1 VTTLGFLTRQA
12 TERGCDEMEYLVV
25 YNTVGFRDVFRTLVS
40 VLHNLTK
47 YSLSHHSSVL
57 HVALIDMW
65 QTTFVMN

>member
-1 VTTLGFLTRQA
+1 MTTLGFLTRQA
-12 TERGCDEMEYLVV
+12 TERGCDEMEYLVA
-25 YNTVGFRDVFRTLVS
+25 YIWLVFGMFSALVS
-40 VLHNLTK
+40 VLHNLTN